1 MGYSPK
7 VQSAEVAALLVAEPE
22 EYYLEPEARFAE
34 FGVLLGAR
42 SVEAERVSEEAE
54 AKLVKPVADFVAV
67 EANFV
72 WAAKLFEKS
81 VTLCG

>member
-1 MGYSPK
+1 MGYSPM
-7 VQSAEVAALLVAEPE
+7 VQSAEVAALPVAEPE

-42 SVEAERVSEEAE
+42 SVEAERVSEAE

>member
-1 MGYSPK
+1 MGYSPM
-7 VQSAEVAALLVAEPE
+7 VQSAEVAALPVAEPE

-42 SVEAERVSEEAE
+42 SVEAERVSEAE

-72 WAAKLFEKS
+72 WAAKLFGKS